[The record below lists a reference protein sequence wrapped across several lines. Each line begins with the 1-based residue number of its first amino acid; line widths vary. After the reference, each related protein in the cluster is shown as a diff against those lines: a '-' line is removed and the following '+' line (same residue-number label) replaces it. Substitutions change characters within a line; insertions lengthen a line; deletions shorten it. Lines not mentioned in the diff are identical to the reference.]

1 MTYTSLEL
9 SKKLLEAGFKGESEK
24 YWYGFKEDYPISYI
38 ICPSPKG
45 TNSDEN
51 YERINAYDI
60 LNDLCVRYAKE
71 VFGELPYDNFI
82 GILGTIVTRLQAG
95 KKEEAEEFL
104 WANSIL
110 NPENL

>member
-1 MTYTSLEL
+1 MTTSLQL
-9 SKKLLEAGFKGESEK
+9 SKKFSEAGFKGESEMH
-24 YWYGFKEDYPISYI
+24 WYEYSGDNKDVQKLIQPRLAKLMSEDFNNYP
-38 ICPSPKG
+38 
-45 TNSDEN
+45 
-51 YERINAYDI
+51 AYDI
-60 LNDLCVRYAKE
+60 ANDLLIKYAKE